1 MENSKDFNLI
11 IQNLGIF
18 SSVYDIIRIV
28 NPFYK
33 TAIVISENEII
44 NQKGSCF
51 DFWKQNK
58 ICENCISMR
67 SYIENES
74 FVKIEFN
81 GEKLYIVMS
90 VPVEIGSE
98 KLVIELLKDVT
109 GKIFIE
115 DIDLLDVK
123 STYQKINKLNEL
135 VVRDSLTGLYNRRF
149 IDERLDVEIIRAS
162 FSKNYFSIAMADID
176 HFKKVNDTYGH
187 TAGDKALQTFAD
199 IIRKN
204 IRSESDWAARYG
216 GEEFLIFFKTRIA

>member
-1 MENSKDFNLI
+1 
-11 IQNLGIF
+11 
-18 SSVYDIIRIV
+18 
-28 NPFYK
+28 
-33 TAIVISENEII
+33 
-44 NQKGSCF
+44 
-51 DFWKQNK
+51 
-58 ICENCISMR
+58 MR

-135 VVRDSLTGLYNRRF
+135 VVKDSLTGLYNRRF

-204 IRSESDWAARYG
+204 IRSESDWTARYG